1 MYYNFALDHTLEE
14 LAATHFEVISVNQ
27 STYDANW
34 HSMMHYHDFTEIFY
48 CLDGEGHMQTNFGMQ
63 PIKKNSLIIV
73 NPYVEHT
80 EHSSIYNP
88 LKYVVIGTRGPEL
101 IFPEKMLANDL
112 FLFEDTDLTYFNLIQ
127 LILSETR
134 SKQKYTSQI
143 VDYLTNALLL
153 NISNQASSLFSSTQ
167 RTKSL
172 SPSVSLAKTYI
183 DNNYSKQITLD
194 TLEQRSHISKY
205 HLSHLFKEEIG
216 LSPIN
221 YLMDVRFHH
230 AIELI
235 KSTNYSIVQ
244 IAQTVGF
251 YSNHYFSKKFK
262 ERYGITPKVFRNQY
276 HEDPDFLEKFDLAE

>member
-1 MYYNFALDHTLEE
+1 MYYNFALDHTFEE